1 VSSLGDVLELIFAR
15 LDPGVSVYAV
25 VHEQHDREV
34 AERVGEQF
42 MKDHPGLGSV
52 PKIVWLMAAPVMA
65 VETARSLVGKIRHPL
80 RLPEPARHSELT
92 VWLDASGRARL
103 ERTWQTPGGRQ
114 RLTSVVV
121 MGLPAWGRDER
132 PLGPRLAGARGQPE
146 RWPAPTVNDVERLFS
161 HGLLREIVACLELET
176 PHEGEVAGR
185 PVVVVRALR
194 RRPDGLWPHWL
205 PFGAES
211 YQLSFDR
218 EFGSLLE
225 FRAWA
230 DGSVYESV
238 VVTEITY
245 GAQIDPRLLSGD
257 RS

>member
-1 VSSLGDVLELIFAR
+1 
-15 LDPGVSVYAV
+15 
-25 VHEQHDREV
+25 
-34 AERVGEQF
+34 
-42 MKDHPGLGSV
+42 
-52 PKIVWLMAAPVMA
+52 
-65 VETARSLVGKIRHPL
+65 
-80 RLPEPARHSELT
+80 
-92 VWLDASGRARL
+92 
-103 ERTWQTPGGRQ
+103 
-114 RLTSVVV
+114 
-121 MGLPAWGRDER
+121 
-132 PLGPRLAGARGQPE
+132 
-146 RWPAPTVNDVERLFS
+146 
-161 HGLLREIVACLELET
+161 
-176 PHEGEVAGR
+176 
-185 PVVVVRALR
+185 VVVVRALR

-230 DGSVYESV
+230 DGLVYESV